1 MKVQDLTLTDELRDI
16 VQIGII
22 TDDIERTKKG
32 MLEVFGLEPDAGGHS
47 VYKKSVY
54 RDGKVIDAE
63 VVSAFYNFFNIQLE
77 FLQPTGEDD
86 TIWSD
91 YLKMGQNGLHH
102 IRFDVTDNDVVTKL
116 MAEKGWRVPRS
127 SIQPRVSLTMIHSI
141 SWALSL
147 KQSRVRRIRSYYD
160 GKII

>member
-63 VVSAFYNFFNIQLE
+63 VISAFYNFFNIQLE

-91 YLKMGQNGLHH
+91 YLKM
-102 IRFDVTDNDVVTKL
+102 
-116 MAEKGWRVPRS
+116 
-127 SIQPRVSLTMIHSI
+127 VSPTTIHSI

>member
-54 RDGKVIDAE
+54 RDGKVFIPSGHDVLRGGDAIVVMTKHSGFGDIDDIL
-63 VVSAFYNFFNIQLE
+63 V
-77 FLQPTGEDD
+77 
-86 TIWSD
+86 
-91 YLKMGQNGLHH
+91 
-102 IRFDVTDNDVVTKL
+102 
-116 MAEKGWRVPRS
+116 
-127 SIQPRVSLTMIHSI
+127 
-141 SWALSL
+141 
-147 KQSRVRRIRSYYD
+147 
-160 GKII
+160 

>member
-54 RDGKVIDAE
+54 RDGKVVDAE

-102 IRFDVTDNDVVTKL
+102 ICLLYTSD
-116 MAEKGWRVPRS
+116 AA
-127 SIQPRVSLTMIHSI
+127 VSPTTIRSI

>member
-32 MLEVFGLEPDAGGHS
+32 MLEVFGLEPAA
-47 VYKKSVY
+47 V
-54 RDGKVIDAE
+54 VIRCTRSRFIAMAR
-63 VVSAFYNFFNIQLE
+63 SSMQRLSLRSITSSISSLSSCSR
-77 FLQPTGEDD
+77 PGEDD

-116 MAEKGWRVPRS
+116 MAEKGIAVWMEGT
-127 SIQPRVSLTMIHSI
+127 SLIDPT
-141 SWALSL
+141 A
-147 KQSRVRRIRSYYD
+147 RFTYYD
-160 GKII
+160 SLDKLGFIVEAVTRSKN

>member
-54 RDGKVIDAE
+54 RDGKVVDFHTFAVE
-63 VVSAFYNFFNIQLE
+63 QQ
-77 FLQPTGEDD
+77 FLDTVYHVGKHTFDD
-86 TIWSD
+86 TT
-91 YLKMGQNGLHH
+91 G
-102 IRFDVTDNDVVTKL
+102 IR
-116 MAEKGWRVPRS
+116 
-127 SIQPRVSLTMIHSI
+127 
-141 SWALSL
+141 
-147 KQSRVRRIRSYYD
+147 
-160 GKII
+160 

>member
-102 IRFDVTDNDVVTKL
+102 IRFDVTDNDVVTE
-116 MAEKGWRVPRS
+116 AHGGKGNRCLVGRHLAHRPTARF
-127 SIQPRVSLTMIHSI
+127 T
-141 SWALSL
+141 
-147 KQSRVRRIRSYYD
+147 YYD
-160 GKII
+160 SLDKLGFIVEAVTRSKN

>member
-91 YLKMGQNGLHH
+91 YLKMGQTGC
-102 IRFDVTDNDVVTKL
+102 T
-116 MAEKGWRVPRS
+116 
-127 SIQPRVSLTMIHSI
+127 I
-141 SWALSL
+141 SAST
-147 KQSRVRRIRSYYD
+147 
-160 GKII
+160 

>member
-54 RDGKVIDAE
+54 RDGKVVDAE

-116 MAEKGWRVPRS
+116 MAEKGIAVWVEGT
-127 SIQPRVSLTMIHSI
+127 SLIDPT
-141 SWALSL
+141 A
-147 KQSRVRRIRSYYD
+147 RFTYYD
-160 GKII
+160 SLDKLGFIVEAVTRSKN

>member
-32 MLEVFGLEPDAGGHS
+32 MLEVFGLKPDAGGHS

-63 VVSAFYNFFNIQLE
+63 VVSAFYNF
-77 FLQPTGEDD
+77 
-86 TIWSD
+86 
-91 YLKMGQNGLHH
+91 
-102 IRFDVTDNDVVTKL
+102 
-116 MAEKGWRVPRS
+116 
-127 SIQPRVSLTMIHSI
+127 SI
-141 SWALSL
+141 SSLS
-147 KQSRVRRIRSYYD
+147 SCSRRVRTTRS
-160 GKII
+160 GVII